1 MTNLF
6 VRSGISFVDR
16 SEVLTHIGNEMLAK
30 GVVHDT
36 WPQALIAREA
46 EFPTGIML
54 EQHAIAIPHCEA
66 IHAKSSAIYLL
77 RPTNKVHFQQADD
90 DNDVAVS
97 LVIAL
102 IVENPQQ
109 QLKLLRCLFGK
120 LQQPDIV
127 ETSEDT
133 EKIVLT
139 REQMLFLNDTQPEGQ
154 SHLTRQLCQ

>member
-77 RPTNKVHFQQADD
+77 RPTGSDSN
-90 DNDVAVS
+90 
-97 LVIAL
+97 LL
-102 IVENPQQ
+102 IVFYVQIM
-109 QLKLLRCLFGK
+109 
-120 LQQPDIV
+120 PDDLV
-127 ETSEDT
+127 
-133 EKIVLT
+133 
-139 REQMLFLNDTQPEGQ
+139 M
-154 SHLTRQLCQ
+154 

>member
-102 IVENPQQ
+102 IVEIRSSN
-109 QLKLLRCLFGK
+109 
-120 LQQPDIV
+120 
-127 ETSEDT
+127 
-133 EKIVLT
+133 
-139 REQMLFLNDTQPEGQ
+139 
-154 SHLTRQLCQ
+154 

>member
-1 MTNLF
+1 
-6 VRSGISFVDR
+6 
-16 SEVLTHIGNEMLAK
+16 
-30 GVVHDT
+30 
-36 WPQALIAREA
+36 
-46 EFPTGIML
+46 ML

-109 QLKLLRCLFGK
+109 QLKTFTLFIW
-120 LQQPDIV
+120 QV
-127 ETSEDT
+127 TTARYRRDT
-133 EKIVLT
+133 
-139 REQMLFLNDTQPEGQ
+139 NH
-154 SHLTRQLCQ
+154 SS

>member
-30 GVVHDT
+30 GVVYDT

-90 DNDVAVS
+90 DNDVEVS
-97 LVIAL
+97 LVIAFDCGKSAAA
-102 IVENPQQ
+102 IETFT
-109 QLKLLRCLFGK
+109 LFIW
-120 LQQPDIV
+120 QV
-127 ETSEDT
+127 TTARYRRDT
-133 EKIVLT
+133 
-139 REQMLFLNDTQPEGQ
+139 NH
-154 SHLTRQLCQ
+154 SS

>member
-66 IHAKSSAIYLL
+66 IHAKSSAIETFTLFIWQVTTARY
-77 RPTNKVHFQQADD
+77 RRDTNH
-90 DNDVAVS
+90 S
-97 LVIAL
+97 
-102 IVENPQQ
+102 
-109 QLKLLRCLFGK
+109 
-120 LQQPDIV
+120 
-127 ETSEDT
+127 S
-133 EKIVLT
+133 
-139 REQMLFLNDTQPEGQ
+139 
-154 SHLTRQLCQ
+154 

>member
-1 MTNLF
+1 MMNPVLWLQMTNMISYQGL
-6 VRSGISFVDR
+6 VR
-16 SEVLTHIGNEMLAK
+16 T
-30 GVVHDT
+30 
-36 WPQALIAREA
+36 
-46 EFPTGIML
+46 FP
-54 EQHAIAIPHCEA
+54 
-66 IHAKSSAIYLL
+66 KSSAIYLL

-127 ETSEDT
+127 ETLITLPET
-133 EKIVLT
+133 QLKEYFTKYVLDSD
-139 REQMLFLNDTQPEGQ
+139 E
-154 SHLTRQLCQ
+154 

>member
-6 VRSGISFVDR
+6 VRSGISFADR

-120 LQQPDIV
+120 LQQPEIV
-127 ETSEDT
+127 ETLITLPET
-133 EKIVLT
+133 QLKEYFIKYVLDSD
-139 REQMLFLNDTQPEGQ
+139 E
-154 SHLTRQLCQ
+154 

>member
-54 EQHAIAIPHCEA
+54 G
-66 IHAKSSAIYLL
+66 
-77 RPTNKVHFQQADD
+77 KVRISRSF
-90 DNDVAVS
+90 
-97 LVIAL
+97 L
-102 IVENPQQ
+102 P
-109 QLKLLRCLFGK
+109 K
-120 LQQPDIV
+120 
-127 ETSEDT
+127 
-133 EKIVLT
+133 LT
-139 REQMLFLNDTQPEGQ
+139 R
-154 SHLTRQLCQ
+154 